1 MRVRILLLE
10 FISFAL
16 TILTGV
22 WGFETNPVIV
32 WENGQ
37 GVVADQLHAAGMK
50 CKQATG
56 QPPDLI
62 VCILPED
69 NTSIHNAIKQY
80 VRSR

>member
-10 FISFAL
+10 FLSFAL
-16 TILTGV
+16 TICTGIWV
-22 WGFETNPVIV
+22 FETNPVIV

-37 GVVADQLHAAGMK
+37 GVIADQLHAAGMK
-50 CKQATG
+50 CKQAIG

-69 NTSIHNAIKQY
+69 DNDIYNAIK
-80 VRSR
+80 